1 MVSLLLLVALVAA
14 VFVGFNIGGSST
26 GVAWGPPVGA
36 RITSKTGAA
45 ALMTVF
51 VFLGG
56 WTVGRNVIATLGGDL
71 VPQTIFSTEASIVVL
86 GFIGLGMLLAN
97 LYGVPVSTS
106 MTAVGAIAGLGL
118 ATGELD
124 YGVLGSIMV
133 WWAIAPVLG
142 FWFGVIIGRYLYS
155 YLDQKFAL
163 EQSSGPLHARPV
175 GNPPDA
181 GTGAWNH
188 PREAVSTVVVL
199 AIACYMSFSAGAS
212 NVANAVAPL
221 VGGGL
226 IGTGNAVILA
236 TVAIGVG
243 AFTIARRTME
253 SVGNDLTDLPLLAA
267 TIVMVVAA
275 SITTVAS
282 ALGIPMSLALST
294 VMCIVGLGWGRATR
308 PTGAVDL
315 ARGDVKTDISVDAI
329 TAETGDEVDP
339 VGEEDP
345 GTSRTPSSC
354 SILVSRSVRRVLDYR
369 PLYRDGALLPGV
381 PGAPDCRN
389 RLTAMGGVAHWWRL
403 KIPRARSPVLN
414 MQICSPPNS
423 WVGRSKSTPCALRL
437 LPVEVECAVGSVLDW
452 WP

>member
-1 MVSLLLLVALVAA
+1 MVSLLFLIALVAA

-36 RITSKTGAA
+36 RITSKTAAA
-45 ALMTVF
+45 ALMTFF

-56 WTVGRNVIATLGGDL
+56 WTVGRNVIDTLSSGL
-71 VPQTIFSTEASIVVL
+71 VPQTLFSTEASIVVL
-86 GFIGLGMLLAN
+86 AFIGLGMLLAN

-118 ATGELD
+118 ATGQLD
-124 YGVLGSIMV
+124 YAVLGSIMV
-133 WWAIAPVLG
+133 WWVIAPIVG
-142 FWFGVIIGRYLYS
+142 FWFGAIIGRHLYP

-163 EQSSGPLHARPV
+163 QQSDGPLLTLDRSGIVPRPEL
-175 GNPPDA
+175 GP
-181 GTGAWNH
+181 GTS
-188 PREAVSTVVVL
+188 PREAVSTGVIL

-221 VGGGL
+221 VGGDL
-226 IGTGNAVILA
+226 IGVNNAVLLG
-236 TVAIGVG
+236 TVAIGIG

-308 PTGAVDL
+308 PTGVADL
-315 ARGDVKTDISVDAI
+315 VKGNIEAEISVDAI
-329 TAETGDEVDP
+329 AAETGDEVLS

-345 GTSRTPSSC
+345 ENVEDVQQLFDPST
-354 SILVSRSVRRVLDYR
+354 VVRFVAFWIIGPSLATGLSYATF
-369 PLYRDGALLPGV
+369 ALLPIAG
-381 PGAPDCRN
+381 
-389 RLTAMGGVAHWWRL
+389 TA
-403 KIPRARSPVLN
+403 
-414 MQICSPPNS
+414 
-423 WVGRSKSTPCALRL
+423 
-437 LPVEVECAVGSVLDW
+437 
-452 WP
+452 

>member
-163 EQSSGPLHARPV
+163 EQSSGPLFTLDRSGILPTPEL
-175 GNPPDA
+175 GP
-181 GTGAWNH
+181 GTT

-329 TAETGDEVDP
+329 TAETGDEVSP
-339 VGEEDP
+339 VGQEDP
-345 GTSRTPSSC
+345 RNVQDAQQLFDPSSVVRFVAFWIIGP
-354 SILVSRSVRRVLDYR
+354 SIATALSYVTFL
-369 PLYRDGALLPGV
+369 LLPIAG
-381 PGAPDCRN
+381 
-389 RLTAMGGVAHWWRL
+389 TA
-403 KIPRARSPVLN
+403 
-414 MQICSPPNS
+414 
-423 WVGRSKSTPCALRL
+423 
-437 LPVEVECAVGSVLDW
+437 
-452 WP
+452 

>member
-1 MVSLLLLVALVAA
+1 MVSILYLIALAA
-14 VFVGFNIGGSST
+14 AIFVGFNIGGSST

-36 RITSKTGAA
+36 RITNKTAA
-45 ALMTVF
+45 AAMMTFF

-56 WTVGRNVIATLGGDL
+56 WTVGRNVIDTLSGGL
-71 VPQTIFSTEASIVVL
+71 VPQALFSTEASIVIL

-97 LYGVPVSTS
+97 IYGVPVSTS

-124 YGVLGSIMV
+124 YAVIGSIMI
-133 WWAIAPVLG
+133 WWVIAPIVG
-142 FWFGVIIGRYLYS
+142 FWVGAIIGRHFYP

-163 EQSSGPLHARPV
+163 EQSSGPLLTLNRSGVVPTPEL
-175 GNPPDA
+175 GP
-181 GTGAWNH
+181 GTT
-188 PREAVSTVVVL
+188 PREAVSSVL
-199 AIACYMSFSAGAS
+199 VLVIACYMSFSAGAS

-226 IGTGNAVILA
+226 INISNAVILGS
-236 TVAIGVG
+236 VAIGIG

-308 PTGAVDL
+308 PTGISDL
-315 ARGDVKTDISVDAI
+315 VKGNTKNKISVDAV
-329 TAETGDEVDP
+329 AVETGDEVPP
-339 VGEEDP
+339 VGEENPENIQNAKQLFD
-345 GTSRTPSSC
+345 PSSVVRFVAFWIIGP
-354 SILVSRSVRRVLDYR
+354 SIATGLSYVTFV
-369 PLYRDGALLPGV
+369 LLPIAG
-381 PGAPDCRN
+381 
-389 RLTAMGGVAHWWRL
+389 
-403 KIPRARSPVLN
+403 
-414 MQICSPPNS
+414 
-423 WVGRSKSTPCALRL
+423 TP
-437 LPVEVECAVGSVLDW
+437 
-452 WP
+452 